1 MARHLSALALA
12 IAVTWTQVGHAQ
24 SVLGTGSAFAQPIY
38 TKWADLAKPAT
49 AIQLNYQPSGS
60 GAGQNQVLSGLTDFG
75 ASDVPMDDAKL
86 RQADILQF
94 PTVVGG
100 VAIFVNLPNI
110 RTDQLRLSGAVLA
123 DIYMGTIQRW
133 DDPRIASL
141 NPGVALPK
149 LAIAPLH
156 HAAASGTTYA
166 VSRYLAKESAPWHD
180 KMGVGMSL
188 AWPGGAGVRGSYG
201 AASTVPTLPG
211 SIGYAEISYVAANH
225 LTTIQLENKAGH
237 FVAPSAESFAAAAEN
252 ADWAAVPNFAVDL
265 TDMSGERS
273 WPIVSATFVL
283 VPKAAAKAAAYDT
296 TLKLFAWAF
305 AHGDDAARSLQYV
318 PLPETVKAE
327 IEKTWSQR

>member
-1 MARHLSALALA
+1 MPSPAPNA
-12 IAVTWTQVGHAQ
+12 GHAQ

-38 TKWADLAKPAT
+38 TKWAEQAKPAT
-49 AIQLNYQPSGS
+49 GIQLNYQPSGS

-75 ASDVPMDDAKL
+75 ASDVPMDGAKL
-86 RQADILQF
+86 RQANILQF

-100 VAIFVNLPNI
+100 VAIFVNLPGI
-110 RTDQLRLSGAVLA
+110 HPDQLRLSGAVLA
-123 DIYMGTIQRW
+123 AIYMGDIQRW

-141 NPGVALPK
+141 NPDLALPK
-149 LAIAPLH
+149 LAIASLH

-188 AWPGGAGVRGSYG
+188 NWPGGAGVRGSYG

-225 LTTIQLENKAGH
+225 LTTVQLQNKAGH
-237 FVAPSAESFAAAAEN
+237 FVAPGADSFAAAAAN
-252 ADWAAVPNFAVDL
+252 ANWQEAPNFAVDL
-265 TDMSGERS
+265 TDMPGEKS

-283 VPKAAAKAAAYDT
+283 VPKTPAKAAAADA
-296 TLKLFAWAF
+296 TLKLFTWAF

-327 IEKTWSQR
+327 IEQTWTQ